1 MKIVTGIGLDLIK
14 LEGLKQKLA
23 AIASTI
29 DSAAPQINKNRRIR
43 NLLKMAEKE
52 VAEMIVTHTEEVS
65 DG

>member
-14 LEGLKQKLA
+14 LESLKQKLA

-52 VAEMIVTHTEEVS
+52 VAEMVVTHTEEVPN
-65 DG
+65 G